1 MLEKYTRI
9 FLGQRM
15 FAKSVSR
22 KKFLIGSF
30 GALGLYFV
38 LSPYLGKSLKT
49 LFLSKNQSKVIWL
62 YLSALLPPSYETQIE
77 YRNTLIQRMDEE
89 LYFVND
95 SIQGEFDSALL
106 LVEFYPWILGN
117 WSSFSKLKREE
128 ALECIQ
134 KGIQSKNLSVRAAF
148 SSLRMLCYLIHY
160 GQKESWKDIQYE
172 GPFAAFPEKIS
183 ETRAYYKEQIGA

>member
-1 MLEKYTRI
+1 MSS
-9 FLGQRM
+9 
-15 FAKSVSR
+15 KSVSR

-38 LSPYLGKSLKT
+38 LSPYFGKRLKT
-49 LFLSKNQSKVIWL
+49 LFLSKNQSEVLWV
-62 YLSALLPPSYETQIE
+62 YLSAVLPSGYTEQIE

-89 LYFVND
+89 LFFVND
-95 SIQGEFDSALL
+95 SIQSEFDGAILL
-106 LVEFYPWILGN
+106 IEFYPWLLGY
-117 WSSFSKLKREE
+117 WSSFSKLNRED
-128 ALECIQ
+128 ALETIR
-134 KGIQSKNLSVRAAF
+134 KGVQSKNLSVRAAF

-183 ETRAYYKEQIGA
+183 TSRAYYKEQVRDL